1 MEGTGMEPIST
12 ALTGIA
18 LFQKSVEFIKS
29 NISTANDIRDIAGAI
44 DGMFAGEKQIQ
55 QQRFGNKSII
65 GQTKD
70 AASSVIDAKLAKEA
84 LEEMH
89 HLIDRRFGYGTW
101 QEIINERAKRIQEE
115 KQAIAEARREKLRKQ
130 KQMMQH
136 IQIGLIVFGVGAVA
150 LIVSIFALKYLLG

>member
-101 QEIINERAKRIQEE
+101 QEIINERAKRIQQE

-130 KQMMQH
+130 KQMMHH

>member
-136 IQIGLIVFGVGAVA
+136 IQIGSIVFGVGAVA
-150 LIVSIFALKYLLG
+150 LFVSIFALKYFLG